1 MGKTKFEN
9 SLVRM
14 KGGGGKEKREKNITV
29 TARVESWAV
38 VEGCREEYPFLIW

>member
-14 KGGGGKEKREKNITV
+14 KRGGKKGEEKYHSYRLGGKLGE
-29 TARVESWAV
+29 
-38 VEGCREEYPFLIW
+38 EGCREEYPFLIR